1 MFGFGSK
8 KKLQL
13 VSPLTGTQV
22 ALSEV
27 PDPAFSTK
35 ILGDGIAIEPTE
47 GLVKAPC
54 DGNVMVLFPTC
65 HAVGIR
71 TKEGVE
77 LLIHLGID
85 TVELKGEP
93 FEGLV
98 RQGDDVKRGQS
109 LIRFDPEKIRA
120 GGRATVSPFVVTN
133 GDRVK
138 SLDVKDGPYTAGE
151 TPIMEIE
158 L

>member
-1 MFGFGSK
+1 MFGLGSK
-8 KKLQL
+8 KLKL

-22 ALSEV
+22 VLSEV

-54 DGNVMVLFPTC
+54 DGNVMVLFSTG
-65 HAVGIR
+65 HAVGIK
-71 TKEGVE
+71 TKEGLE

-93 FEGLV
+93 FEKLV
-98 RQGDDVKRGQS
+98 GQGDDVTQGQP
-109 LIRFDPEKIRA
+109 LIRFDLAKIRA
-120 GGRATVSPFVVTN
+120 GGKATVSPFVVTN
-133 GDRVK
+133 IDRVK
-138 SLDVKDGPYTAGE
+138 SIDFKDGPYTAGE
-151 TPIMEIE
+151 TPIMEIA

>member
-8 KKLQL
+8 KLKL

-22 ALSEV
+22 ALADV

-35 ILGDGIAIEPTE
+35 ILGDGLAIEPTE
-47 GLVKAPC
+47 GIVKAPC

-85 TVELKGEP
+85 TVELKGGP

-98 RQGDDVKRGQS
+98 KQGDDVKQGQP
-109 LIRFDPEKIRA
+109 LIRFDIAKIKA
-120 GGRATVSPFVVTN
+120 GGKATVTPFVVTN
-133 GDRVK
+133 VDRVK
-138 SLDVKDGPYTAGE
+138 SIDVRSGPYTAGE
-151 TPIMEIE
+151 TPIMEVA